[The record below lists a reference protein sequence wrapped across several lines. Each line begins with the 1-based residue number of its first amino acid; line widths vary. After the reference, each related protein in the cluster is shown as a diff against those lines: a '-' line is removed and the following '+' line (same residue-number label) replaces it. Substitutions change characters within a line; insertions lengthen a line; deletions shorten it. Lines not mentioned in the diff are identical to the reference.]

1 MTIRLKEMRNR
12 TGMTQQ
18 QVSDK
23 TGIPLGTL
31 RRWEQ
36 HKNEP
41 DSESLILLAD
51 LYQVSMDEMLGSS
64 FANTQQQLT
73 QEEMVLL
80 SLYNSTDERGKEVI
94 MTVAR
99 SQNAK

>member
-18 QVSDK
+18 QVSNK

-36 HKNEP
+36 HINEP

-51 LYQVSMDEMLGSS
+51 LYQVSMDEMLGSR

-80 SLYNSTDERGKEVI
+80 SLYNSTDERGKKVI